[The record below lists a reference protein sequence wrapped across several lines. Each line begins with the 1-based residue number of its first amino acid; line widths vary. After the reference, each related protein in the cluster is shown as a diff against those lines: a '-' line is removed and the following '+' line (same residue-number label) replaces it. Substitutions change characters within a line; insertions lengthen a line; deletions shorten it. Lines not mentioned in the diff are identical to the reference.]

1 MDTYVRE
8 LGTIQDHDQFYVN
21 ETLIDAFKNYTTQ
34 IVSRYVNS
42 PVLLSWYVSMKSSP
56 HLRSNESAGKS
67 QTIPSVYSPEAF
79 SETNALVRCNSTLAT
94 SPSCSTTT
102 VTKWHSIIAQ
112 HIKSVDPNHLVSSG

>member
-56 HLRSNESAGKS
+56 IFAQMNLQGSRKRSQVCILQK
-67 QTIPSVYSPEAF
+67 PFLKLMP
-79 SETNALVRCNSTLAT
+79 
-94 SPSCSTTT
+94 
-102 VTKWHSIIAQ
+102 
-112 HIKSVDPNHLVSSG
+112 